1 MAMTEEERRK
11 ARNEASRRWYAA
23 HKAAKAAMAPEKGAK
38 QKPVKKVEAKPAR
51 AAKPDEKAPNQDIQ
65 KRIDKLIKKNER
77 VVSASE
83 VLLKEATA
91 ILADVYKTGD
101 QKLIDKTT
109 KLFAKKLSI
118 AVEPDVDGRMV
129 AKFNGAKTFRVPKTA
144 ATTRV
149 QPAPDTGDAPPSEE
163 ESKEIS
169 VDPSLLTGVEDGT
182 IARSDIETPSSN
194 YDDEGLDP
202 DEDEDEDEDEKDPD
216 DMDDEEYKR
225 YLERQ
230 AEKESDAF
238 FENRAERFR
247 ELEEQG
253 EYD

>member
-23 HKAAKAAMAPEKGAK
+23 HKAAKATMAPEKGAK
-38 QKPVKKVEAKPAR
+38 QKPVKKTEAKLAR
-51 AAKPDEKAPNQDIQ
+51 AVKSTEKAPNQDIQ

-83 VLLKEATA
+83 TLLKEATA
-91 ILADVYKTGD
+91 ILTDVYKTGD

-118 AVEPDVDGRMV
+118 AVELDGDGRMV
-129 AKFNGAKTFRVPKTA
+129 AKLTGAKTFRVPKA
-144 ATTRV
+144 ATACV
-149 QPAPDTGDAPPSEE
+149 QPAPDVGDEPPSEE
-163 ESKEIS
+163 EPKEIS

-182 IARSDIETPSSN
+182 IARSDIETPSSD
-194 YDDEGLDP
+194 YDDEDLDP
-202 DEDEDEDEDEKDPD
+202 DEDEDEDEKDPD

>member
-23 HKAAKAAMAPEKGAK
+23 HKAAKATMAPEKGAK
-38 QKPVKKVEAKPAR
+38 QKPVKKVEAKPAG
-51 AAKPDEKAPNQDIQ
+51 AAKLAEKAPNQDIQ

-149 QPAPDTGDAPPSEE
+149 QPAPDTGDEPPSEE